1 MNDKL
6 YVEYKM
12 FIDELERRKFTVKHL
27 LEAYEAKLKKYLT
40 KIMRTEISYQDYLKT
55 LQDRNK
61 LLALLAELCSC
72 SFTTQPEPNF
82 QQFLVM
88 DYQAFDYEKEFRC
101 AF

>member
-61 LLALLAELCSC
+61 LWHCLQNYALVLLPLSLNQI
-72 SFTTQPEPNF
+72 FNNF
-82 QQFLVM
+82 S
-88 DYQAFDYEKEFRC
+88 
-101 AF
+101 